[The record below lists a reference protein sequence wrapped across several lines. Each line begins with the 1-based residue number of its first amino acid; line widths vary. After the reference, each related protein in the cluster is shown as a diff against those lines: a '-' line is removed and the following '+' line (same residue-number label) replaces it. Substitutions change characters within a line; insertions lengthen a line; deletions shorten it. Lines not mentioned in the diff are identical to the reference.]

1 MGAGGGE
8 FALGAT
14 GEKTLDSTLK
24 AALHV
29 LKRLMFYKMHWQRFI
44 VSDHLFDLLLLS
56 HCGPLIYLNKTH

>member
-14 GEKTLDSTLK
+14 GEKTLVLT
-24 AALHV
+24 AVLHV
-29 LKRLMFYKMHWQRFI
+29 LKCLMFYKMHWQRFI

-56 HCGPLIYLNKTH
+56 HCGPLIYLNNP